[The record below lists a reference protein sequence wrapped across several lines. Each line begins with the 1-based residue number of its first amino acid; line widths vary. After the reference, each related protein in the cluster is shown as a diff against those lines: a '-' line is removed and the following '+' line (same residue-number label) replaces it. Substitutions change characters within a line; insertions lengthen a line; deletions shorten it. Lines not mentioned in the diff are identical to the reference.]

1 MKQPNGDQG
10 KQLADRESPPPDE
23 ASRTVQEYIDDLRK
37 LIRKLRRK
45 LH

>member
-1 MKQPNGDQG
+1 MKQPNDDQG
-10 KQLADRESPPPDE
+10 KQTADRESPPPEE
-23 ASRTVQEYIDDLRK
+23 APRTVQEYIDDLRK